1 MKLFDYIRDTKA
13 ELRHVSWPTRK
24 QAIAY
29 TILVVVLSVA
39 VSLYLGLFD
48 GLFTEG
54 LKLIVS

>member
-29 TILVVVLSVA
+29 TLLVVAISVA
-39 VSLYLGLFD
+39 VSLYLGFFD
-48 GLFTEG
+48 ALFTEG